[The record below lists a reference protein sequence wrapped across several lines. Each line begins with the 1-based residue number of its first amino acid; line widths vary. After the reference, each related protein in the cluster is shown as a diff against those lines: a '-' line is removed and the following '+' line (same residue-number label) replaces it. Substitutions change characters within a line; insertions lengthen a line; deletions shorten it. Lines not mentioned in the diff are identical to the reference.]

1 MKNKLSILLFI
12 LLNLLNM
19 GALSDFKYNKDNF
32 ELAEIYMK
40 DKSEFIK
47 NGIKFQ
53 YKVNNNINDEALKVK
68 KYITKNMTENYTSIG
83 ENEFKSFNKDF
94 NINIK
99 LWNKSNYTYV
109 EIILLN
115 SNNKYTSLDL
125 KRMLKGLDTNT
136 VYLEK
141 QYFSYYK
148 GKLSSCNKE
157 IKEELIKKSGI
168 EKETIL
174 EISNG
179 YAGVGSLRDDEKVNF
194 AFTNYDT
201 GSYVI
206 IGTPIIF
213 ETY

>member
-1 MKNKLSILLFI
+1 
-12 LLNLLNM
+12 
-19 GALSDFKYNKDNF
+19 
-32 ELAEIYMK
+32 
-40 DKSEFIK
+40 
-47 NGIKFQ
+47 
-53 YKVNNNINDEALKVK
+53 
-68 KYITKNMTENYTSIG
+68 
-83 ENEFKSFNKDF
+83 
-94 NINIK
+94 
-99 LWNKSNYTYV
+99 
-109 EIILLN
+109 
-115 SNNKYTSLDL
+115 
-125 KRMLKGLDTNT
+125 MLKGLDTNT